1 MLWVKKGLSM
11 LINGTRRMIAGLSTG
26 RQRLTSLSGL
36 YTLHIGLL
44 AMCNSSPGYLYPDQT
59 IKNLWV
65 FPCLAIDCKKK
76 RGGDLLNPCEVEV
89 SLGQTKAGLLFPHV
103 APMCPYALLGTRPPP
118 SGCYLRDR
126 FQRLSQKWPRRK
138 MKFRPA

>member
-1 MLWVKKGLSM
+1 
-11 LINGTRRMIAGLSTG
+11 
-26 RQRLTSLSGL
+26 
-36 YTLHIGLL
+36 
-44 AMCNSSPGYLYPDQT
+44 MCNSSPGYLYPDQT

-103 APMCPYALLGTRPPP
+103 AQCAHMPYLG
-118 SGCYLRDR
+118 
-126 FQRLSQKWPRRK
+126 
-138 MKFRPA
+138 PAHPLQGATLETDFSDLAKNGLGEK

>member
-1 MLWVKKGLSM
+1 
-11 LINGTRRMIAGLSTG
+11 
-26 RQRLTSLSGL
+26 
-36 YTLHIGLL
+36 
-44 AMCNSSPGYLYPDQT
+44 MCNSSPGYLYPDQT

-103 APMCPYALLGTRPPP
+103 APMCPYALLGTHPLQGATLETDF
-118 SGCYLRDR
+118 SDLAKNGLGE
-126 FQRLSQKWPRRK
+126 K
-138 MKFRPA
+138 